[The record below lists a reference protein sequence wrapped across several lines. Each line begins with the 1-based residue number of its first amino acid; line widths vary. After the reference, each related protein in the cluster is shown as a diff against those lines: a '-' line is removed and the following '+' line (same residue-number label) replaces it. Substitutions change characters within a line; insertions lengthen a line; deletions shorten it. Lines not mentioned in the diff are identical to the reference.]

1 MEFDIAIIGGGIVGA
16 ATFYLLQK
24 KNPTLK
30 IALFE
35 KENILAKHQTGH
47 NSGVLHS
54 GLYYKPGSL
63 KAKNCIEGKRE
74 MIAFAKEYGIAHD
87 ICGKVVVASNQQ
99 EIVRL
104 EKIHQ
109 IGIENKIEG
118 IERISSDQVKEIEPF
133 VECLSGLWVP
143 STGIIDF
150 ASATKKMIEL
160 ALALK
165 FLSNVDLSYHLGIL
179 NRDVFLVLWIVVFFL
194 LGVYLLGKLK
204 FAHDSDLSF
213 VSVPRLFFAIASF
226 SFAVYMVPGLWG
238 APLKALSGFI
248 PPSTTQEFNLNDLQY
263 KIGKEQVLL
272 LPLHGVN

>member
-1 MEFDIAIIGGGIVGA
+1 MQFDIAIIGGGIVGA
-16 ATFYLLQK
+16 ATFYQLQK

-35 KENILAKHQTGH
+35 KENILANHQTGH

-74 MIAFAKEYGIAHD
+74 MISFAKEYGIAHD
-87 ICGKVVVASNQQ
+87 ICGKVVVASNKQ

-109 IGIENKIEG
+109 TGIENKIEG

-150 ASATKKMIEL
+150 SAATKKMIEL
-160 ALALK
+160 ALALQAE
-165 FLSNVDLSYHLGIL
+165 S
-179 NRDVFLVLWIVVFFL
+179 
-194 LGVYLLGKLK
+194 
-204 FAHDSDLSF
+204 
-213 VSVPRLFFAIASF
+213 RLFLAHLKIYGFLYWTASR
-226 SFAVYMVPGLWG
+226 
-238 APLKALSGFI
+238 
-248 PPSTTQEFNLNDLQY
+248 
-263 KIGKEQVLL
+263 
-272 LPLHGVN
+272 